1 MSAHTVLPNKFN
13 NNFEIRGV
21 FADKRIQTVHA
32 NRVKLAILRDDVPYP
47 FNNAVENDDPG
58 QDKSDMPENVMPSE
72 NCVEPQGETLHH
84 ARGDD
89 QPPHIAEAE
98 TGRSRYNLRKRR

>member
-1 MSAHTVLPNKFN
+1 M
-13 NNFEIRGV
+13 

-32 NRVKLAILRDDVPYP
+32 NRIKLAILRDYVPYP
-47 FNNAVENDDPG
+47 FNNAVENDDHG
-58 QDKSDMPENVMPSE
+58 QNKSDMPENVMPSE

-84 ARGDD
+84 ARDDD

>member
-1 MSAHTVLPNKFN
+1 M
-13 NNFEIRGV
+13 

-32 NRVKLAILRDDVPYP
+32 NKVKLAILRDDVPYH
-47 FNNAVENDDPG
+47 FNNAVENEG
-58 QDKSDMPENVMPSE
+58 HRQDKSDMPENAIASE
-72 NCVEPQGETLHH
+72 NSVEPKGETLHH

-89 QPPHIAEAE
+89 QPPRIAEAE